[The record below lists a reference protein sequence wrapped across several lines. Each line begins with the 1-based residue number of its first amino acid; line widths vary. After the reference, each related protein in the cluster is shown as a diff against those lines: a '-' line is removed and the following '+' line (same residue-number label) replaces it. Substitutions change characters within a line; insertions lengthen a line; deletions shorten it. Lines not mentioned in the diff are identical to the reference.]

1 VLARLL
7 LMIIGLGVAELYVFI
22 RVGTVV
28 GAGATILLTFV
39 TALVGISLVRSQG
52 LQNALH
58 IRERMEQGEIPAEK
72 LIEGVLLALAGVC
85 LLLPG
90 FITDLAGMIL
100 LFPAVRASLAGK
112 LIRSDQFTVMTRRR
126 EFHRQE
132 FDVNESQGEQPPH
145 QPDDGKKGRILEG
158 EYKRKD

>member
-7 LMIIGLGVAELYVFI
+7 LMILALGVAELYVFI
-22 RVGTVV
+22 RVGTVL

-72 LIEGVLLALAGVC
+72 LIEGVLLALAGLC

-90 FITDLAGMIL
+90 FITDLAGMVL

-112 LIRSDQFTVMTRRR
+112 VVRSEQFTVMTRRR
-126 EFHRQE
+126 EFHQQE
-132 FDVNESQGEQPPH
+132 FDVNAPRGEPQSHTSSDKP
-145 QPDDGKKGRILEG
+145 GRTLEG